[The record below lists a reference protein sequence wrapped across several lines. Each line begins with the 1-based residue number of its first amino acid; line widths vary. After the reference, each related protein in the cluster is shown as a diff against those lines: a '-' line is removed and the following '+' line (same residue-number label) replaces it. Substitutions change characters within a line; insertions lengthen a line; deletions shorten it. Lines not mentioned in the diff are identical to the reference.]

1 MFELIRRDKRQG
13 LGSEDVNPA
22 NAAQEKALEEVA
34 DVIRLLA
41 AAQTDLQ
48 TAARRAQDVLNGQW
62 AQDIHRQ
69 ADTVE
74 NIHMAIDHAYE
85 DMRRRLS

>member
-1 MFELIRRDKRQG
+1 
-13 LGSEDVNPA
+13 
-22 NAAQEKALEEVA
+22 LEEVA
-34 DVIRLLA
+34 AVIGLLGS
-41 AAQTDLQ
+41 AQSELQ
-48 TAARRAQDVLNGQW
+48 TAARLAQDVLHGEW
-62 AQDIHRQ
+62 AQDIYRQ